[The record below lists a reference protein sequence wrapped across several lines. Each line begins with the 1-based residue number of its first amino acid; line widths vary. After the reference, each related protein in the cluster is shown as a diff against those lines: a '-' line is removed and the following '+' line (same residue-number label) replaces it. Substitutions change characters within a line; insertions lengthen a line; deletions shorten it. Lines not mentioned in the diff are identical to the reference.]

1 MRMPKNT
8 ITPVAAAITMMFASC
23 VNNPD
28 SPGLEY
34 MPDMYRSPAVEAYV
48 DYGEDPYYVTEEF
61 AASQRNT
68 PSARLPVEGTIS
80 FSGEDKAFNL
90 PYPYP
95 NTPEGYEAAGA
106 ELVSPIASSEE
117 NIAAGAILYGQM
129 CTQCHGEEGKGDGA
143 ISRNGHI
150 VGIPSYSGKLKDLP
164 EGKMYHTLQYGKGL
178 MGSHASQ
185 LSQRDRWLI
194 IEYIKTLQGNDVASS
209 ETENND

>member
-185 LSQRDRWLI
+185 LSQKDRWLI

>member
-8 ITPVAAAITMMFASC
+8 IIPVAAAITMMFASC
-23 VNNPD
+23 GNDPD

-185 LSQRDRWLI
+185 LSQKDRWLI